1 MERGRCHAEVLYK
14 LCCLHWRSIAFPGWL
29 AMKPAPFSYHRPGSI
44 AETIRLLATTENPK
58 IIAGGQ
64 SLMAMMNFRYAM
76 PDHLIDIARI
86 PELQRIVVD
95 DALLH
100 IGAMTRQRDLEFSKA
115 VTEAAPLF
123 GAALRHVGHRQTRNR
138 GTIGG
143 SLAHADPSA
152 ELPTVCLAYDAD
164 IEIMGQDGS
173 RLVTMRDF
181 AAGFMSTAVG
191 YDELLV
197 SVQLPRWPKGH
208 GYSFQEYA
216 RRHGDFAVVGA
227 AVLLNADAGGAIDKV
242 SIALCGVGDKPLR
255 RDEAESLLQGRPLD
269 KDSIQKAANLAADLK
284 PIEDIHGTAAYRRH
298 LARVLT
304 GRALHEAWGRIG
316 SAMGKAAA

>member
-1 MERGRCHAEVLYK
+1 VLRK
-14 LCCLHWRSIAFPGWL
+14 LGCLHRRSIVASLGWL
-29 AMKPAPFSYHRPGSI
+29 PVKPAPFSYHRPGSV
-44 AETIRLLATTENPK
+44 AEAVQLLATTENPK

-86 PELQRIVVD
+86 PELQGIVVED
-95 DALLH
+95 TRLH
-100 IGAMTRQRDLEFSKA
+100 IGAMTRQRELEFSKA
-115 VTEAAPLF
+115 LTDAAPLF

-143 SLAHADPSA
+143 SLAHADPAA
-152 ELPTVCLAYDAD
+152 ELPTVCLVYDAD
-164 IEIMGQDGS
+164 IEINGQDGS
-173 RLVTMRDF
+173 RLVPMRDF
-181 AAGFMSTAVG
+181 AAGFMTTAVG

-197 SVQLPRWPKGH
+197 SVQLNCWPKGH

-227 AVLLNADAGGAIDKV
+227 AALLNTDANGVIDKV
-242 SIALCGVGDKPLR
+242 AIALCGVGEKPLR
-255 RDEAESLLQGRPLD
+255 RDQAESVLLGRSFDNSL
-269 KDSIQKAANLAADLK
+269 IQQAAKLAADLE
-284 PIEDIHGTAAYRRH
+284 PIEDIHGTSVYRRH

-304 GRALHEAWGRIG
+304 ERALHEAWGRIG
-316 SAMGKAAA
+316 SNMGKAVA

>member
-1 MERGRCHAEVLYK
+1 
-14 LCCLHWRSIAFPGWL
+14 
-29 AMKPAPFSYHRPGSI
+29 MKPAPFSYHRPGSV
-44 AETIRLLATTENPK
+44 AEAVQLLATMENSK

-86 PELQRIVVD
+86 PELQGLVIGDER
-95 DALLH
+95 LH

-115 VTEAAPLF
+115 LTEAAPLF
-123 GAALRHVGHRQTRNR
+123 GAAIRHVGHRQTRNR

-143 SLAHADPSA
+143 SLAHADPAA

-164 IEIMGQDGS
+164 IAIMGQNGP
-173 RLVTMRDF
+173 RLVRMRDF
-181 AAGFMSTAVG
+181 AVGFMSTAVG

-197 SVQLPRWPKGH
+197 SVQLKRWPRGH
-208 GYSFQEYA
+208 GFSFQEYA

-227 AVLLNADAGGAIDKV
+227 AALLNADGGGAIDRV
-242 SIALCGVGDKPLR
+242 SIALCGVSEKPLR
-255 RDEAESLLQGRPLD
+255 REEAEYLLQGQRLD
-269 KDSIQKAANLAADLK
+269 EDLIKKAAELAADLE
-284 PIEDIHGTAAYRRH
+284 PSEDIHGTSAYRRH

-304 GRALHEAWGRIG
+304 GRALHEAWGRVG
-316 SAMGKAAA
+316 SNLKAVA

>member
-1 MERGRCHAEVLYK
+1 
-14 LCCLHWRSIAFPGWL
+14 
-29 AMKPAPFSYHRPGSI
+29 MKPAPFSYHRPGSI
-44 AETIRLLATTENPK
+44 AEAVQLLATTENAK
-58 IIAGGQ
+58 VIAGGQ

-86 PELQRIVVD
+86 PELQGIVLE
-95 DALLH
+95 DARLH
-100 IGAMTRQRDLEFSKA
+100 IGAMTRQRELEFSKA
-115 VTEAAPLF
+115 LTEAAPLF

-143 SLAHADPSA
+143 SLAHADPAA
-152 ELPTVCLAYDAD
+152 ELPAVCLAYDAD
-164 IEIMGQDGS
+164 IEITGQAGS
-173 RLVTMRDF
+173 RLVPMRDF
-181 AAGFMSTAVG
+181 VAGFMSTAVG

-197 SVQLPRWPKGH
+197 SVQPKRWPKGH

-242 SIALCGVGDKPLR
+242 SIALCGVGEKPLR
-255 RDEAESLLQGRPLD
+255 RDAAESLLHGRPLD
-269 KDSIQKAANLAADLK
+269 KGLIQQAANLAADLQ
-284 PIEDIHGTAAYRRH
+284 PIGDIHGTSDYRRH

-304 GRALHEAWGRIG
+304 ERALREAWARIG
-316 SAMGKAAA
+316 SNIGKAVA

>member
-1 MERGRCHAEVLYK
+1 
-14 LCCLHWRSIAFPGWL
+14 
-29 AMKPAPFSYHRPGSI
+29 MKPAPFSYHRPLSV
-44 AETIRLLATTENPK
+44 AEAVQLLATTENPK
-58 IIAGGQ
+58 VIAGGQ

-86 PELQRIVVD
+86 PALQGIVIE
-95 DALLH
+95 DARMQ
-100 IGAMTRQRDLEFSKA
+100 IGAMTRQRELEFSKA
-115 VTEAAPLF
+115 LTEAAPLF

-143 SLAHADPSA
+143 SLAHADPAA
-152 ELPTVCLAYDAD
+152 ELPAVCLAHDAD
-164 IEIMGQDGS
+164 IEIAGQHGS
-173 RLVTMRDF
+173 RLVPMRDF

-197 SVQLPRWPKGH
+197 SVQLKRWPKGH

-227 AVLLNADAGGAIDKV
+227 AVLLNAGADGAIDKV
-242 SIALCGVGDKPLR
+242 AIALCGIGEKPLR
-255 RDEAESLLQGRPLD
+255 RDEAESLLRGRSFD
-269 KDSIQKAANLAADLK
+269 KGLIRQAAQLAADLE
-284 PIEDIHGTAAYRRH
+284 PIEDIHGTSAYRRH

-304 GRALHEAWGRIG
+304 ERALNEAWARAE
-316 SAMGKAAA
+316 STTGKAVA

>member
-1 MERGRCHAEVLYK
+1 
-14 LCCLHWRSIAFPGWL
+14 
-29 AMKPAPFSYHRPGSI
+29 MKPAPFSYHRPGSI
-44 AETIRLLATTENPK
+44 AETVQLLGKLENPK
-58 IIAGGQ
+58 VIAGGQ

-86 PELQRIVVD
+86 PELQGIVID
-95 DALLH
+95 DTDLR
-100 IGAMTRQRDLEFSKA
+100 IGAMTRQRELEFSRA
-115 VTEAAPLF
+115 LVEAAPLF

-143 SLAHADPSA
+143 SLAHADPAA
-152 ELPTVCLAYDAD
+152 ELPTVCIAYDAD
-164 IEIMGQDGS
+164 IEIAGQQGS
-173 RLVTMRDF
+173 RVVPMREF

-197 SVQLPRWPKGH
+197 SVRLKRWPKGH

-227 AVLLNADAGGAIDKV
+227 AALLNLDAGGSVDRVA
-242 SIALCGVGDKPLR
+242 IALCGIGEKPLR
-255 RDEAESLLQGRPLD
+255 RDEAEAVLSGRQLD
-269 KDSIQKAANLAADLK
+269 KGLIQQAANLAADLEAV
-284 PIEDIHGTAAYRRH
+284 EDIHGTSAYRRH

-304 GRALHEAWGRIG
+304 ERALHEAWGRLA
-316 SAMGKAAA
+316 SAAGKAVA

>member
-1 MERGRCHAEVLYK
+1 
-14 LCCLHWRSIAFPGWL
+14 
-29 AMKPAPFSYHRPGSI
+29 MKPAPFSYHRPGSI
-44 AETIRLLATTENPK
+44 PEAVQLLATTENPK
-58 IIAGGQ
+58 VIAGGQ

-86 PELQRIVVD
+86 PELQGIVVED
-95 DALLH
+95 TRLH
-100 IGAMTRQRDLEFSKA
+100 IAAMTRQRELEFSTA
-115 VTEAAPLF
+115 LIDAAPLF

-143 SLAHADPSA
+143 SLAHADPAA
-152 ELPTVCLAYDAD
+152 ELPTVCLAYEAN

-173 RLVTMRDF
+173 RLVPMRDF
-181 AAGFMSTAVG
+181 ATGFMSTAVG

-197 SVQLPRWPKGH
+197 SVQLKRWPTGH

-227 AVLLNADAGGAIDKV
+227 AALLNMDAGGAIDKV
-242 SIALCGVGDKPLR
+242 AIALCGVGEKPLR
-255 RDEAESLLQGRPLD
+255 RDEAESLLQGRQLD
-269 KDSIQKAANLAADLK
+269 KNLIRQAANLAADLE
-284 PIEDIHGTAAYRRH
+284 PIEDIHGTSAYRRH

-304 GRALHEAWGRIG
+304 ERALHEAWGRIG
-316 SAMGKAAA
+316 STMGKAVA